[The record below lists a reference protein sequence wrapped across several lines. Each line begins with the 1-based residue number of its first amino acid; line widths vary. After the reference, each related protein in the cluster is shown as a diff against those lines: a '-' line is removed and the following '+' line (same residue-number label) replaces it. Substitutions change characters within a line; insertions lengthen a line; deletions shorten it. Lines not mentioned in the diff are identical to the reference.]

1 MQEERER
8 HGEHFDN
15 ASLKSDSIELTSKSM
30 ELDLS
35 ALPLELRNLQ
45 DVPSSAVE
53 NSANRNQSRQQLD
66 DIVVEIREQQDE
78 ESKEVPSASAANE
91 PFQMPSTVPRN
102 VIYAEQPELLQQQN
116 QTEEIDQVDNEI
128 GLRDSLL
135 SDDAN
140 ERESQIENLTNNEV
154 PAPQNQGP
162 FKDPLYH
169 GLPRWI
175 MEEPPADSSPNQG

>member
-1 MQEERER
+1 
-8 HGEHFDN
+8 
-15 ASLKSDSIELTSKSM
+15 M

-66 DIVVEIREQQDE
+66 DIVVEIRDQQDE
-78 ESKEVPSASAANE
+78 ELKEVPSLPAANE
-91 PFQMPSTVPRN
+91 PFRIPSTVPRN
-102 VIYAEQPELLQQQN
+102 VITAEQPELLQQRN

-128 GLRDSLL
+128 GRRDPLIAENS
-135 SDDAN
+135 AN
-140 ERESQIENLTNNEV
+140 ERESQIENPTNNVV
-154 PAPQNQGP
+154 PPPAALNQEPPQ
-162 FKDPLYH
+162 DPLYQ

-175 MEEPPADSSPNQG
+175 EEEPPADSSPNQG